1 MAAPVH
7 SHDHYEETIYGV
19 DGMLTW
25 TVVAWTAD
33 FAPRRAFASKITQD
47 FPRRPHPLTD
57 ALSHPL
63 TPVFVWPIPLRCEI
77 TAVEVEPGRSLAA
90 HSRPRNPGISAT
102 KPNARLVGYR
112 FVRSRS

>member
-25 TVVAWTAD
+25 TVHAWTPD

-47 FPRRPHPLTD
+47 FQTRPHPLTD
-57 ALSHPL
+57 ALFAS
-63 TPVFVWPIPLRCEI
+63 TDTGVR
-77 TAVEVEPGRSLAA
+77 LAE
-90 HSRPRNPGISAT
+90 
-102 KPNARLVGYR
+102 
-112 FVRSRS
+112 